1 MVVVRKTGPIE
12 SRGCYMKVLI
22 PEKFSKDG
30 IAVLEDAGYDVT
42 FKPDTTPEQ
51 LLDMIPD
58 YDALIVRSA
67 TTVTREVIEAGKKLK
82 IIGRAGVGVDNIDRE
97 AATERGVIVCN
108 APLSNIVSAAE
119 QTMALM
125 LAVARN
131 TARADKS
138 MKDGKWDRSKF
149 VGTELQGKTLGI
161 FGTGHVGQLVA
172 ERAAAFGMNLIGYDP
187 YCPVEL
193 AAHYGITLYDDIL
206 EVCKRSDVITLHM
219 PKTPETTNMIGAEQ
233 LNAMPEGAI
242 VLNVARGGLVD
253 LDALATALETGHI
266 GGAGIDVWENEPV
279 SDSPIHG
286 FDNVVLTPHLGAS
299 THEAQ
304 TRAATQIAEYVIAG
318 LQGKTVN
325 TVVNA
330 ARIPEDVMQKIGTYM
345 PVCQKTGELIA
356 QLTTGS
362 VSKVTVR
369 VCGEISKTDPTALGT
384 AALAGIVAP
393 GSEVPVN
400 IINAGYLAEQRGIE
414 VETKTD
420 PLSYVYPSYVE
431 IMARTNKGDVE
442 VAATQA
448 LGHDNPRIIDISGY
462 TVDFVPEQD
471 VIILEYVDGP
481 GRIGKI
487 GTILGDAGISVES
500 MQIARNDETDT
511 ALVLMNLDKPIT
523 ARIQDDIEKAVNCTR
538 AWFVEL

>member
-1 MVVVRKTGPIE
+1 
-12 SRGCYMKVLI
+12 MKVLI

-193 AAHYGITLYDDIL
+193 AA
-206 EVCKRSDVITLHM
+206 
-219 PKTPETTNMIGAEQ
+219 Q
-233 LNAMPEGAI
+233 
-242 VLNVARGGLVD
+242 RGSQFRYRAFYVPHLREGLVEGID
-253 LDALATALETGHI
+253 DVHGHALDRALRDGHAFADDFVDGQVVDGLLHGVVRGDAAQFGRNRERHLETVSDALFEVVTAVEGVELHALKIDRVEHRRMQYAQSGRFLYGAFPI
-266 GGAGIDVWENEPV
+266 AMKLIRRSRDSSSSCRAARAGICPR
-279 SDSPIHG
+279 SGPRRSP
-286 FDNVVLTPHLGAS
+286 GAS
-299 THEAQ
+299 RRPAS
-304 TRAATQIAEYVIAG
+304 
-318 LQGKTVN
+318 
-325 TVVNA
+325 
-330 ARIPEDVMQKIGTYM
+330 P
-345 PVCQKTGELIA
+345 C
-356 QLTTGS
+356 
-362 VSKVTVR
+362 
-369 VCGEISKTDPTALGT
+369 
-384 AALAGIVAP
+384 
-393 GSEVPVN
+393 
-400 IINAGYLAEQRGIE
+400 
-414 VETKTD
+414 
-420 PLSYVYPSYVE
+420 
-431 IMARTNKGDVE
+431 
-442 VAATQA
+442 
-448 LGHDNPRIIDISGY
+448 
-462 TVDFVPEQD
+462 
-471 VIILEYVDGP
+471 
-481 GRIGKI
+481 
-487 GTILGDAGISVES
+487 
-500 MQIARNDETDT
+500 
-511 ALVLMNLDKPIT
+511 
-523 ARIQDDIEKAVNCTR
+523 
-538 AWFVEL
+538 